1 MHFDYYD
8 DSRFKKI
15 IKEDE
20 NHLLFESLNN
30 LGQLDGILLINKKHL
45 IHTVHQSTEL
55 DYYQYL
61 VNYHHKQ
68 STFNPRNL
76 KIDYPQ
82 SELKS
87 AIKKQ
92 ELVGIDNYAFD
103 NTNIGVVTATFE
115 DYFLLQNLNDYSLSD
130 SIQKIHFDD
139 LIAVK
144 LTSNTQVLLTNYL
157 NR

>member
-8 DSRFKKI
+8 DSRFNTYYLGKI

-30 LGQLDGILLINKKHL
+30 LDQLDGILLINKKHL

-103 NTNIGVVTATFE
+103 NMNIGVVTAF
-115 DYFLLQNLNDYSLSD
+115 Y
-130 SIQKIHFDD
+130 
-139 LIAVK
+139 
-144 LTSNTQVLLTNYL
+144 
-157 NR
+157 